1 MRMPTWLRP
10 AIIGAAFGA
19 LTTALV
25 GFGYGGWV
33 SGRSVEQM
41 GIRQST
47 AAVITALLPVCL
59 SQSKADPEVIA
70 KTQHVGALSS
80 LYERRAFVMR
90 TGWATMPAAQSPNG
104 DLAAACAEVL
114 ATATQS

>member
-1 MRMPTWLRP
+1 MRMLTWLKR

-19 LTTALV
+19 ITTALV

-33 SGRSVEQM
+33 SGRSAEQM

-47 AAVITALLPVCL
+47 AAVIAALLPVCL
-59 SQSKADPEVIA
+59 SQSKADPEAIA
-70 KTQHVGALSS
+70 KTQHVGALGS
-80 LYERRAFVMR
+80 LYERRALVMR
-90 TGWATMPAAQSPNG
+90 TGWATMPAAQSPNS

>member
-10 AIIGAAFGA
+10 AIIGAAVGA
-19 LTTALV
+19 ITTALV
-25 GFGYGGWV
+25 GFNYGGWV
-33 SGRSVEQM
+33 TGRSAEQM
-41 GIRQST
+41 ANRESS
-47 AAVITALLPVCL
+47 AAVTAALLPVCI
-59 SQSKADPEVIA
+59 SRSRADPEAIA

-90 TGWATMPAAQSPNG
+90 TGWATMPPMQSPNS

-114 ATATQS
+114 AKATQS

>member
-1 MRMPTWLRP
+1 MRMLTWVSP
-10 AIIGAAFGA
+10 AVVGAAFGA

-33 SGRSVEQM
+33 SGSSAEQM
-41 GIRQST
+41 GSRQST
-47 AAVITALLPVCL
+47 AAVIAALLPVCL
-59 SQSKADPEVIA
+59 SQSRADPEAIA
-70 KTQHVGALSS
+70 KTQHVGALGS

-90 TGWATMPAAQSPNG
+90 TGWATMPAALSPNS